1 MSSARDESRPRPP
14 SEGMIALVNQ
24 PTPALVSERAA
35 QRLPRVALI
44 LFCAAY
50 VLPGLVG
57 RDPWRNADIT
67 AFAYMLDLARGG
79 DLLAPKIAG
88 VPAESA
94 LLPYWL
100 GAAAIRLLAPLF
112 DPALAARFPF
122 ALLLV
127 GVLAFTWFG
136 CYHLARTDAA
146 QPLPFAFGGEAQP
159 ADYARAIADGAL
171 LALTASLGLLQMGHE
186 TTPELTQLFAVAL
199 FVYALAASTSRQW
212 RARIAALVS
221 LAMLATSGA
230 PSIGLALALTGLVVC
245 LRSSDPL
252 ARSFSIWLAAAA
264 ALAAMLA
271 TALGAW
277 TWRLGLPSS
286 ATQLLQL
293 LGWFTWPSWAL
304 AGWTLWRWRGHLQ
317 DRHIALPATAAL
329 VIMLAWVAAKG
340 ADRTLLLALPPL
352 ALLAAFA
359 LPTLQRSVGA
369 AIDWFSVGFFTLGA
383 ITIWVIYSSLQL
395 GVPAQPAANIA
406 RLAPGYPGGF
416 SAFALLI
423 AVAGTLAWL
432 LLVRWRTAR
441 QRHPI
446 WKSLVLPAGGLT
458 LCWLLLMTLL
468 LPVLDYARS
477 LSPLVERIALHV
489 PPEACVATSGLER
502 PQLAALEV
510 HGGWRVVTVSPG
522 AKVPTA
528 CDFLLVTTRTRVS
541 KDALARPGWTLIA
554 RERRPTERG
563 EQIAIYRRANQEAD
577 RR

>member
-1 MSSARDESRPRPP
+1 
-14 SEGMIALVNQ
+14 VNQ

-35 QRLPRVALI
+35 QRLPRMALI

-88 VPAESA
+88 VAAEGA

-100 GAAAIRLLAPLF
+100 GAGAIRLLAPVF

-122 ALLLV
+122 ALLLI
-127 GVLAFTWFG
+127 GVLVFTWMG

-146 QPLPFAFGGEAQP
+146 QPLPFAFGGEAHP
-159 ADYARAIADGAL
+159 VDYARAIADGAL

-186 TTPELTQLFAVAL
+186 TTPELTQLFAVTL
-199 FVYALAASTSRQW
+199 FVYALAASISRQW
-212 RARIAALVS
+212 RARIAAFVS

-230 PSIGLALALTGLVVC
+230 PSIALALALTGLVVC
-245 LRSSDPL
+245 LRSSYPL

-271 TALGAW
+271 TALDAW
-277 TWRLGLPSS
+277 TWRLGLPGSI
-286 ATQLLQL
+286 TQLLQL

-304 AGWTLWRWRGHLQ
+304 AGWTLWRWRAHFQ
-317 DRHIALPATAAL
+317 DRHIALPVSATL
-329 VIMLAWVAAKG
+329 VILIAWFGMKG

-359 LPTLQRSVGA
+359 LPTLQRSVAA

-383 ITIWVIYSSLQL
+383 ITIWVIYASLQL

-416 SAFALLI
+416 SAFALVVAL
-423 AVAGTLAWL
+423 AGTLAWL

-458 LCWLLLMTLL
+458 LCWLLLMTML

-477 LSPLVERIALHV
+477 LRPLVERIALHI
-489 PPEACVATSGLER
+489 PAEACVATSGLAR

-510 HGGWRVVTVSPG
+510 HGDWRVMAVQPG
-522 AKVPTA
+522 AKVPPG
-528 CDFLLVTTRTRVS
+528 CGFLLVTTPTRMS
-541 KDALARPGWTLIA
+541 RDALARPGWTLIA
-554 RERRPTERG
+554 RERRPTERD
-563 EQIAIYRRANQEAD
+563 EQVAVYRRASKEASL
-577 RR
+577 R